1 MEVAWKGFGSAC
13 RYLSLLG
20 AMGVP
25 AFIINPMVRTM
36 AIERGHVSPLE
47 LVHDRYRSHVLHL
60 LLACTLVTALFLSCG
75 AQLLALK
82 SVLQTLSLF
91 MKWKPETLLTKKGTQ
106 ASRTYRSPG

>member
-47 LVHDRYRSHVLHL
+47 LGHDRYRSHVLHL
-60 LLACTLVTALFLSCG
+60 LL
-75 AQLLALK
+75 
-82 SVLQTLSLF
+82 
-91 MKWKPETLLTKKGTQ
+91 
-106 ASRTYRSPG
+106 